1 MKKLTKLLMAACF
14 IMSCSVTAQAQ
25 GSDLDEVIV
34 NADRYK
40 NSLTEDQTYA
50 GGYLSGKTSL
60 GLQKD
65 KDMME
70 VPASTMTITDKAI
83 KDFAISGNNEIM
95 DILSLN
101 PSVRRTTSPNVVS
114 VRGKYTTASQMNV
127 NNIPGMYSNFT
138 MGTNFIGNIDV
149 LGGPSLVYSGSTTQ
163 NVIGGT
169 INYRSKRAGMAPLND
184 VRIKYTGDSNF
195 QESVDV
201 GRRFGKDNEW
211 GVRINA
217 LTGDGKLAVHGEKLK
232 NRNIFVNLDHYN
244 SESSTNLLLGYA
256 RSVHYGGNSIFQTV
270 SSSAT
275 NYRKLMPYLPSAP
288 DGKHNLNP
296 SWAYQE
302 SRTWLMTL
310 NHEQKINDHWAA
322 YLNAGIMR
330 NDTPVNIGGSSMTSI
345 LQFNKDGSF
354 DGNFKRTL
362 TIGASGSTAR
372 YIGAGLKSEYDFG
385 FMKNEF
391 IAGVDRNGVSNYTAS
406 SKTLGTYYG
415 NLYSDNDWTAPK
427 LTPVSTHLGSKYVTK
442 GFSVLDTMKFL
453 DDRLIVTAG
462 VHHQKYQSRSYNVKG
477 KMTDNKSYDGNA
489 PVFGIVYRFTPDFSA
504 YVSHTETFLGGTAV
518 PTGKGYANEG
528 QLLDPAK
535 TKSNEFGFKLKK
547 GALVHTLA
555 FYKTKEPGLIT
566 TADLYQKYDGETQYK
581 GIEWSTAGS
590 IGNKWDFIA
599 SIGFNRYIWTKN
611 ANSALNGKTA
621 DGIPKWNGNL
631 ALDYRPNDNFT
642 ILGRMSY
649 IGKSHIG
656 HGTYTVPQY
665 YRYDL
670 GVKYDTTFG
679 TVPVTISAMCY
690 NVTNKKGWY
699 TADQGN
705 QLLVA
710 DPRTFMISAEFR
722 M

>member
-169 INYRSKRAGMAPLND
+169 INYQSKRAGMAPLND

-330 NDTPVNIGGSSMTSI
+330 GEKSLAGNILESMGGELLVPDSREISKEQLIELNPDALFVVVIEGNYDKADQVLSYFYNERAFDSVDCVKNHRISVLPLYSI
-345 LQFNKDGSF
+345 YS
-354 DGNFKRTL
+354 
-362 TIGASGSTAR
+362 
-372 YIGAGLKSEYDFG
+372 
-385 FMKNEF
+385 
-391 IAGVDRNGVSNYTAS
+391 AGVRMS
-406 SKTLGTYYG
+406 
-415 NLYSDNDWTAPK
+415 
-427 LTPVSTHLGSKYVTK
+427 
-442 GFSVLDTMKFL
+442 
-453 DDRLIVTAG
+453 
-462 VHHQKYQSRSYNVKG
+462 
-477 KMTDNKSYDGNA
+477 
-489 PVFGIVYRFTPDFSA
+489 
-504 YVSHTETFLGGTAV
+504 
-518 PTGKGYANEG
+518 
-528 QLLDPAK
+528 
-535 TKSNEFGFKLKK
+535 
-547 GALVHTLA
+547 
-555 FYKTKEPGLIT
+555 
-566 TADLYQKYDGETQYK
+566 
-581 GIEWSTAGS
+581 
-590 IGNKWDFIA
+590 
-599 SIGFNRYIWTKN
+599 
-611 ANSALNGKTA
+611 
-621 DGIPKWNGNL
+621 DGI
-631 ALDYRPNDNFT
+631 D
-642 ILGRMSY
+642 Y
-649 IGKSHIG
+649 IGKG
-656 HGTYTVPQY
+656 LYP
-665 YRYDL
+665 DL
-670 GVKYDTTFG
+670 FQDTRSFT
-679 TVPVTISAMCY
+679 
-690 NVTNKKGWY
+690 
-699 TADQGN
+699 
-705 QLLVA
+705 
-710 DPRTFMISAEFR
+710 
-722 M
+722 